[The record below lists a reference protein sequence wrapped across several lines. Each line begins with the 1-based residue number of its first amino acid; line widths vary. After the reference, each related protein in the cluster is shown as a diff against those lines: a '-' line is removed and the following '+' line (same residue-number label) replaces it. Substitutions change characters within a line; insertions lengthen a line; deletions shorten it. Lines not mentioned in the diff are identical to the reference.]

1 MDSSTPAFIPI
12 RTRQP
17 RLSEN
22 DFMSGSDSAYGSANE
37 SCNPATHDVSRVSY
51 HVRNIETFAQAL
63 EDSAN
68 RAFPNAAS
76 SQQRYTKVQ
85 ALFLH
90 WACDDLF
97 VLPELEDLEKC
108 FREDYC
114 YDTDVFAIPTENSHL
129 ELMLKVGDMVKRHED
144 KKTLFIVYY
153 GGHARID
160 DSRQSTWC
168 ATRNPNSPWL
178 QWSAIQTLLER
189 SPSDVLILL
198 DCCAGAASATFPSGQ
213 SITETISASSWDAI
227 APNPGRY
234 SFTNALIEVLQEWQ
248 HKVFSAAMLH
258 AEILARLKHPRPV
271 LINGKHFESRS
282 TPVHFMMTSNHKA
295 PSIEMGRLVPE
306 SRLSLSPYQQHHHH
320 IFSSRQDDWEMSS
333 RSSYPYAPSM
343 PVPMTNEP
351 NEDEPHVM
359 ISLALED
366 DQRLD
371 LNAWEQWLA
380 GFPAIAKYVKV
391 QGVFKSHSTLLLLSL
406 PIMVWDLLPDDPA
419 CSFIAFIR
427 SNNLLRDSGATKS
440 PPEHKVAAMNEEEE
454 NQAMDADTES
464 LISEM
469 TNNYPGDTERNDV
482 QARSYRQSEI
492 LGTRESQQS
501 KQESASRPTVLSGRG
516 EHLTGSVMSPSPVPS
531 LSSPRDLSTA
541 SFSASPL
548 TRGIDDLPGP
558 PTWPLENV
566 TDITDQVLDLTREAI
581 AHLEDCFLRD
591 PQPSE
596 ASIGL
601 LSTTLNADP
610 NIIGLWFDQRRQH
623 EQTTL
628 NLQGLHHRNPT
639 HQTPASEEGT
649 ARMILPGHLNT
660 ILSIYPSNRGNAIL
674 LLDLRSST
682 DFDKSHISS
691 AINLRCPVSFI
702 QHASLEMIEDTFTDI
717 SSRHA
722 FNNWYQSLCVVLYDR
737 CIEFDWECS
746 VANALLAKF
755 RGKKSWKGQCFIL
768 KGHYREFADSFDNWI
783 TGKGKGTSSE
793 PEHGV
798 TLHHNDST
806 DETRDREYEEWLKDF
821 DESGEGLGG
830 RRITELGPAKR
841 EERARAVDQ
850 RQKELEREFEMRF
863 PALWRKAVAMRG
875 AEHEERAAAAAEGEK
890 LARRQQRRI
899 DDGPST
905 TTTTSQTDNDIGGS
919 DDSVSPPQSPPPPPF
934 SSTTEPYTAN
944 CMPTRGCSSSQFE
957 GQRGYDKAQLVE
969 PLVSGL
975 QKMREASG
983 LGLGLMSQDP
993 AFTANPLGDVNIG
1006 STPYLYDASG
1016 KMGGYHDHVGGG
1028 LPDDYN
1034 GYNYDGLDP
1043 ISESWQGVGTGDGMI
1058 SGTVSPMPPEWQQD
1072 ESGMRGGYGEGAAAE
1087 MATESERGAGGGAK
1101 KVKKRTQLPLWGRL
1115 RGGGR

>member
-22 DFMSGSDSAYGSANE
+22 DFMSGSDSAYGSASE
-37 SCNPATHDVSRVSY
+37 SCNSATHDVSRVSY
-51 HVRNIETFAQAL
+51 HVRNIGTFAQAL

-68 RAFPNAAS
+68 RAFPNTAS

-108 FREDYC
+108 FREDYR
-114 YDTDVFAIPTENSHL
+114 YETDIFAIPTQNAHL
-129 ELMLKVGDMVKRHED
+129 ELMLKIGDMIKRHED
-144 KKTLFIVYY
+144 NKTLFIVYY

-234 SFTNALIEVLQEWQ
+234 SFTNALIEVLQEWR

-295 PSIEMGRLVPE
+295 PSIEMGRLVLDCRP
-306 SRLSLSPYQQHHHH
+306 SFSPYQQPHHM
-320 IFSSRQDDWEMSS
+320 FTSRQDDWEMSP
-333 RSSYPYAPSM
+333 RSSYPLPLNMS
-343 PVPMTNEP
+343 VPMTNEP
-351 NEDEPHVM
+351 SEDEPHVM

-427 SNNLLRDSGATKS
+427 SNNLLRESGATKS
-440 PPEHKVAAMNEEEE
+440 PPEHEMAAMNEEEE

-464 LISEM
+464 LISDM
-469 TNNYPGDTERNDV
+469 TNNDPGDTHRTDAQAHSYSQSGIFERRV
-482 QARSYRQSEI
+482 
-492 LGTRESQQS
+492 TQQS
-501 KQESASRPTVLSGRG
+501 RQGSASRPMVVSDKG
-516 EHLTGSVMSPSPVPS
+516 EQPAGSVVSPSPEPS
-531 LSSPRDLSTA
+531 LFSPPHLSTT
-541 SFSASPL
+541 SLDASPL
-548 TRGIDDLPGP
+548 AIGTDHVSGTSAWP
-558 PTWPLENV
+558 PDNV
-566 TDITDQVLDLTREAI
+566 TDSTDQAPGLSREAI
-581 AHLEDCFLRD
+581 AHLENCFQRD

-628 NLQGLHHRNPT
+628 NLQGLHHGDSVHN
-639 HQTPASEEGT
+639 QTPASKEGT

-660 ILSIYPSNRGNAIL
+660 ILSIYPNNHRSNAIL

-682 DFDKSHISS
+682 DFERSHISS
-691 AINLRCPVSFI
+691 AINIRCPISFI
-702 QHASLEMIEDTFTDI
+702 QNASLEMIEDTFTDV

-722 FNNWYQSLCVVLYDR
+722 FNSWYQSRCVVLYDR
-737 CIEFDWECS
+737 CIEFDWKCP

-755 RGKKSWKGQCFIL
+755 RGNKKGWKGQCFLL
-768 KGHYREFADSFDNWI
+768 KGHYREFADSFDMWI
-783 TGKGKGTSSE
+783 TGGKSSRSTAPALAPASE
-793 PEHGV
+793 QLSPSY
-798 TLHHNDST
+798 HNDST
-806 DETRDREYEEWLKDF
+806 EKETQEREYYEWLGNF

-850 RQKELEREFEMRF
+850 RQKDLEREFEMRF

-875 AEHEERAAAAAEGEK
+875 ERGREEPGAASVAAEGEM
-890 LARRQQRRI
+890 LARQQQRGV
-899 DDGPST
+899 DTGPST
-905 TTTTSQTDNDIGGS
+905 TSAQPDDIGG
-919 DDSVSPPQSPPPPPF
+919 DGSVSPPQSPPPPPF
-934 SSTTEPYTAN
+934 SSTSEPYTAD
-944 CMPTRGCSSSQFE
+944 TGGR
-957 GQRGYDKAQLVE
+957 YDKAQLVE

-975 QKMREASG
+975 QKMREASESG
-983 LGLGLMSQDP
+983 LGLGLMNQDS
-993 AFTANPLGDVNIG
+993 AFTANPSSYHHQDV
-1006 STPYLYDASG
+1006 YASG
-1016 KMGGYHDHVGGG
+1016 KVGDNYHDHDHVGGG
-1028 LPDDYN
+1028 LPDNYN
-1034 GYNYDGLDP
+1034 DYNYDQGVDS
-1043 ISESWQGVGTGDGMI
+1043 ISQSWQGVGTGGGVV
-1058 SGTVSPMPPEWQQD
+1058 SGTVSPMPPQWQQD
-1072 ESGMRGGYGEGAAAE
+1072 ESGMSSSYGEGAATAGIVS
-1087 MATESERGAGGGAK
+1087 ESERGGEGAK
-1101 KVKKRTQLPLWGRL
+1101 KAKKRTQLPLWERL

>member
-17 RLSEN
+17 RHSEN
-22 DFMSGSDSAYGSANE
+22 DFMSYSDSAYGSASE
-37 SCNPATHDVSRVSY
+37 SCNPSTHDVSRVSY
-51 HVRNIETFAQAL
+51 HVRHLETFAQAL

-68 RAFPNAAS
+68 RAFPTTAS
-76 SQQRYTKVQ
+76 SQQRYSKVQ

-108 FREDYC
+108 FREDYR
-114 YDTDVFAIPTENSHL
+114 YDTDIFAIPTENSHL
-129 ELMLKVGDMVKRHED
+129 ELMLKIGDMIKQHED

-234 SFTNALIEVLQEWQ
+234 SFTNALIEVLQEWR

-295 PSIEMGRLVPE
+295 PSIEIGRLVPE
-306 SRLSLSPYQQHHHH
+306 TRRSLSQHTLLS
-320 IFSSRQDDWEMSS
+320 SSRQDDRGMSS
-333 RSSYPYAPSM
+333 RSAYPSIPSM
-343 PVPMTNEP
+343 SIPMTSEP

-359 ISLALED
+359 ISLALEK

-371 LNAWEQWLA
+371 LDAWEQWLA
-380 GFPAIAKYVKV
+380 GFPAMAKYVKV

-427 SNNLLRDSGATKS
+427 SNNLLRESSTTKS
-440 PPEHKVAAMNEEEE
+440 RPENEIAARNEEEEE

-469 TNNYPGDTERNDV
+469 TSNHPRDTHRT
-482 QARSYRQSEI
+482 S
-492 LGTRESQQS
+492 L
-501 KQESASRPTVLSGRG
+501 
-516 EHLTGSVMSPSPVPS
+516 PSPPN
-531 LSSPRDLSTA
+531 LPAA
-541 SFSASPL
+541 SFSAISL
-548 TRGIDDLPGP
+548 TMATDNATSTPAWP
-558 PTWPLENV
+558 PEHVIYP
-566 TDITDQVLDLTREAI
+566 TDQAPDLTREAI

-591 PQPSE
+591 PQPVE
-596 ASIGL
+596 ANIGL
-601 LSTTLNADP
+601 LSSTLNADP
-610 NIIGLWFDQRRQH
+610 KTISLWFEQRRQH

-628 NLQGLHHRNPT
+628 NLQGLHRRT
-639 HQTPASEEGT
+639 SIHQIVGTKECT

-660 ILSIYPSNRGNAIL
+660 VLSIYPNRGVIL
-674 LLDLRSST
+674 LLDLRSSS
-682 DFDKSHISS
+682 DFEKSHISS

-702 QHASLEMIEDTFTDI
+702 QHASLEMIEDTFTDV
-717 SSRHA
+717 SSRHS
-722 FNNWYQSLCVVLYDR
+722 FNGWYQSRCVVLYDR
-737 CIEFDWECS
+737 NIELDWECP
-746 VANALLAKF
+746 VANVLLAKF
-755 RGKKSWKGQCFIL
+755 RGKGWMGQVFIL
-768 KGHYREFADSFDNWI
+768 KGHYREFAASFDKWI
-783 TGKGKGTSSE
+783 TSKGKSVADSDQR
-793 PEHGV
+793 PN
-798 TLHHNDST
+798 HNAT
-806 DETRDREYEEWLKDF
+806 EEEEQRRKRDKEYEEWLKGF
-821 DESGEGLGG
+821 EESGEGLGG

-850 RQKELEREFEMRF
+850 RQRELERELETRF

-875 AEHEERAAAAAEGEK
+875 EHERRAGTEAGTAGS
-890 LARRQQRRI
+890 LGGI
-899 DDGPST
+899 DDGPFT
-905 TTTTSQTDNDIGGS
+905 TTQTHDIG
-919 DDSVSPPQSPPPPPF
+919 DESVSPPQSPPPPPF
-934 SSTTEPYTAN
+934 SATADTEGTS
-944 CMPTRGCSSSQFE
+944 RQFQ
-957 GQRGYDKAQLVE
+957 GGYNKVQLVE
-969 PLVSGL
+969 PLFSGL
-975 QKMREASG
+975 EKMREASG
-983 LGLGLMSQDP
+983 LSLGLGLMTGSPGPSPGQDP
-993 AFTANPLGDVNIG
+993 ALAVGVSSHHHQQHGSDTGLG
-1006 STPYLYDASG
+1006 STPYAYPSG
-1016 KMGGYHDHVGGG
+1016 KVDSHDQRGFT
-1028 LPDDYN
+1028 DDYSDYYE
-1034 GYNYDGLDP
+1034 GVDP
-1043 ISESWQGVGTGDGMI
+1043 ISESWQGVGGGMGMA
-1058 SGTVSPMPPEWQQD
+1058 SGAVSPMPPGWQHD
-1072 ESGMRGGYGEGAAAE
+1072 ESGTSSYGG
-1087 MATESERGAGGGAK
+1087 GGGAEIGAGAETRHGAK
-1101 KVKKRTQLPLWGRL
+1101 KPKMRTQLPLWERL